1 MDDAERDRKH
11 ILEFVKQYQ
20 KENNISIQTDL
31 FSSGFEFLERFK
43 ANYDIVFLD
52 IEMPGL
58 DGIETAREIRR
69 TDDTA
74 GIIFIT
80 NMAQYAIKGYEVNAI
95 DFMVK
100 PVNYYNFEDKLKRAI
115 QFSSNRSRK
124 YIIVKYDDG
133 VIRMPLSDLFYV
145 IKERN
150 NLVYHTRRGEFRERR
165 TMQWF
170 REKYG
175 SACFAECMTGCMVNM
190 THIEKIGKDTVL
202 VAGSELPVSRRL
214 KKEFIKNYMD
224 YVGGVA

>member
-1 MDDAERDRKH
+1 MDNEERDREH
-11 ILEFVKQYQ
+11 ILQFVKQYQ
-20 KENNISIQTDL
+20 KENNITIRADL
-31 FSSGFEFLERFK
+31 FSSGFDFWEQFK
-43 ANYDIVFLD
+43 ADYDIVFLD
-52 IEMPGL
+52 IQMPGL

-69 TDDTA
+69 TDETA

-80 NMAQYAIKGYEVNAI
+80 NMSQYAIRGYEVNAI

-100 PVNYYNFEDKLKRAI
+100 PVNYCNFADKLKRAI
-115 QFSSNRSRK
+115 QFSANRPRE
-124 YIIVKYDDG
+124 YIIIKYDDG

-145 IKERN
+145 VKERN
-150 NLVYHTRRGEFRERR
+150 NLVYHTRNGEFCERR

-175 SACFAECMTGCMVNM
+175 SAYFAECMTGCMVNM
-190 THIEKIGKDTVL
+190 AHIEKIGKDTVF

-214 KKEFIKNYMD
+214 KKVFLKNYMD